1 MVASIFYVLLLSFFR
16 SNNSAKIVTY
26 FRKHKE
32 MLSFLVGILYVI
44 KHVLCKVLIN
54 ILL

>member
-26 FRKHKE
+26 FGTHKIN
-32 MLSFLVGILYVI
+32 SPIFRTIIHVI
-44 KHVLCKVLIN
+44 KHILCKVLIN

>member
-26 FRKHKE
+26 FV
-32 MLSFLVGILYVI
+32 FYATILYVI

>member
-26 FRKHKE
+26 YCYHNKIVTFYAI
-32 MLSFLVGILYVI
+32 ILYVI